1 MAKDRKQVS
10 SWGTRLNEWRQQDSI
25 DLSIR
30 DVAAKICNYRVQ
42 KTTIGNICKGDHPTR
57 VERLVKPIIAEG
69 IRAFLRERG
78 RAEIEIERDLCAIF
92 NERSY
97 REDIK
102 PVLTQRVKL
111 STAAIDF
118 FRLKSD
124 PFTTDPR
131 DRSEVFMTPRLNSIL
146 LHLLEA
152 VKFQGFAAAIGE
164 VGSGKTILR
173 RMLVGETNAKLR
185 ILWPEFMNM
194 EKVHSG
200 SIAAFILRTFGH
212 PSPHDLVHRAGK
224 LKEVLGGLSDDGV
237 RVAVGFDECHR
248 LHPNLLTA
256 LKNFWELGS
265 GGFDRYIGLVLFGQ
279 PRFEHTLQLPE
290 FREITERLDIIR
302 VPSLGKSATDYLAH
316 RTKIAGRKLDELFEP
331 AAVTKLIK
339 LADTPLALGN
349 LANAGLLKAYSASE
363 QRVVAGI
370 IPEYHTDPQVRG
382 IRSAQK

>member
-1 MAKDRKQVS
+1 MPKVHKQIS

-30 DVAAKICNYRVQ
+30 DVAAKICDGRVG
-42 KTTIGNICKGDHPTR
+42 KSTIGLICKGQHDTR
-57 VERLVKPIIAEG
+57 VERLVKPMIAEG
-69 IRAFLRERG
+69 IRAFLREKG

-92 NERSY
+92 NERNY
-97 REDIK
+97 QEDIK

-111 STAAIDF
+111 SKEAVEF
-118 FRLKSD
+118 FKLRCD

-131 DRSEVFMTPRLNSIL
+131 DRSEVFMTPRLTAIL
-146 LHLLEA
+146 GHLIEA

-164 VGSGKTILR
+164 VGSGKTILK
-173 RMLVGETNAKLR
+173 RMLVGETNGKLR
-185 ILWPEFMNM
+185 VLWPEFMNM

-200 SIAAFILRTFGH
+200 SIAAFILRSFGQ
-212 PSPHDLVHRAGK
+212 PSPHDLVYRADR
-224 LKEVLGGLSDDGV
+224 LKKVLGGLADDGI
-237 RVAVGFDECHR
+237 RVALGFDECHR

-265 GGFDRYIGLVLFGQ
+265 GGFDRYLGLVLFGQ
-279 PRFEHTLQLPE
+279 TRFEHTLQLPE

-302 VPSLGKSATDYLAH
+302 VPSLGKSASEYLAH

-331 AAVTKLIK
+331 AALTRLTK

-349 LANAGLLKAYSASE
+349 VANAGLLKAYSVS
-363 QRVVAGI
+363 QKRVIAAM
-370 IPEYHTDPQVRG
+370 IPESNRDPQVRG
-382 IRSAQK
+382 IRSAQN